1 MFLQNGFIS
10 PRRGLIRISFTG
22 ERRYKKLGKKGR
34 ERRKSL
40 TRAHTGRSFFFSRM
54 KCPVQ
59 LIFFFFFLFPFFFF
73 YLYRRFGALF
83 LFPSVGREMMST
95 AIGIL
100 EKGTNPQRS
109 EKSNVQNQCGRVY
122 ESRRI
127 RGYTDRFP
135 SPSLFLHTLLHAIVY
150 HGQLARPREIIRA
163 IINHGVKYRRP
174 IARERKKGRIYRF
187 GKNTIILI

>member
-1 MFLQNGFIS
+1 MYKLEMFLQNGFIS

-59 LIFFFFFLFPFFFF
+59 FFFFSFSFF
-73 YLYRRFGALF
+73 LF
-83 LFPSVGREMMST
+83 LFISTIWRSLLVSFCRAWDDVYDVT

-150 HGQLARPREIIRA
+150 HG
-163 IINHGVKYRRP
+163 
-174 IARERKKGRIYRF
+174 
-187 GKNTIILI
+187 